1 MIGFKKTPIRLVL
14 IIFFISVVSIILIY
28 VDSLNNEPLAIEE
41 ITISRDLSESFT
53 PIKSKQIH
61 TVRKGDSLSVIF
73 EDKQVPLNTAYKIFD
88 FDKNNLLSSIIPGDI
103 MEFNYMG
110 NDLLS
115 IEIIKDDVNSI
126 LIKTEDE
133 ISIVNI
139 KKEAQTITSFGFGE
153 IRDSFYKS
161 AKDVGIPDS
170 IIMDFAYI
178 FGWDID
184 FIFDVRKGDKF
195 SVIYETE
202 FSEGEKISN
211 GDIVFA
217 EFTNREKKYIAQ
229 RFFDDVQG
237 KQYFNENGENV
248 KKAFLRA
255 PLDFAYISSHFNP
268 NRMHPILHKIKAH
281 NGVDYAAKTGTP
293 VRATGEGTV
302 ILRANKGGY
311 GRLIEIRHFNEY
323 TTRYAHLSGYAKGL
337 QVGSKVDQGDIIG
350 YVGKSGLATGPH
362 LHYEFRVNGMHT
374 DPLRVKF
381 PNAKPI
387 ESENKEDFTN
397 FALALDLKMNTL
409 KKKLFSSNEEKIEE

>member
-14 IIFFISVVSIILIY
+14 ITFLISVVSIILIY

-41 ITISRDLSESFT
+41 ITISRDLSEGLT

-61 TVRKGDSLSVIF
+61 IVRKGDSLSVIF

-202 FSEGEKISN
+202 FSEGEKISS

-281 NGVDYAAKTGTP
+281 NGVDYAAKRNTP
-293 VRATGEGTV
+293 VKASGDGV
-302 ILRANKGGY
+302 ISFIGRQSGY
-311 GRLIEIRHFNEY
+311 GRTVEIKHGGNIK
-323 TTRYAHLSGYAKGL
+323 TLYAHLERFNTKL
-337 QVGSKVDQGDIIG
+337 KVGSKVKQGEIIAF
-350 YVGKSGLATGPH
+350 VGDSGQATGPH
-362 LHYEFRVNGMHT
+362 LHFEFWQGEIRS
-374 DPLRVKF
+374 DPVKVKL
-381 PNAKPI
+381 PSAKPVNNSQRN
-387 ESENKEDFTN
+387 EFEDL
-397 FALALDLKMNTL
+397 LALNLN
-409 KKKLFSSNEEKIEE
+409 KLNEYNLPKYE

>member
-14 IIFFISVVSIILIY
+14 ITFLISVVSIILIY
-28 VDSLNNEPLAIEE
+28 VDSLDNEPLAIEE
-41 ITISRDLSESFT
+41 ITISRDLSESLT
-53 PIKSKQIH
+53 TIKSKQIH

-202 FSEGEKISN
+202 FSEGEKISS

-281 NGVDYAAKTGTP
+281 NGVDYAAKRNTP
-293 VRATGEGTV
+293 VKASGDGV
-302 ILRANKGGY
+302 ISFIGRQSGY
-311 GRLIEIRHFNEY
+311 GRTVEIKHGGNIK
-323 TTRYAHLSGYAKGL
+323 TLYAHLERFNTKL
-337 QVGSKVDQGDIIG
+337 KVGSKVKQGEIIA
-350 YVGKSGLATGPH
+350 YVGDSGQATGPH
-362 LHYEFRVNGMHT
+362 LHFEFWQGEIRS
-374 DPLRVKF
+374 DPVKVKL
-381 PNAKPI
+381 PSAKPVNNAQRN
-387 ESENKEDFTN
+387 EFEDL
-397 FALALDLKMNTL
+397 LALNLN
-409 KKKLFSSNEEKIEE
+409 KLNEYNLPKYE

>member
-14 IIFFISVVSIILIY
+14 ITFLISVVSIILIY

-41 ITISRDLSESFT
+41 ITISRDRSESLT

-153 IRDSFYKS
+153 IKDSFYKS

-202 FSEGEKISN
+202 FSEGEKISS

-281 NGVDYAAKTGTP
+281 NGVDYAAKRNTP
-293 VRATGEGTV
+293 VKASGDGV
-302 ILRANKGGY
+302 ISFIGRQSGY
-311 GRLIEIRHFNEY
+311 GRTVEIKHGGNIK
-323 TTRYAHLSGYAKGL
+323 TLYAHLERFNTKL
-337 QVGSKVDQGDIIG
+337 KVGSKVKQGEIIAF
-350 YVGKSGLATGPH
+350 VGDSGQATGPH
-362 LHYEFRVNGMHT
+362 LHFEFWQGEIRS
-374 DPLRVKF
+374 DPVKVKL
-381 PNAKPI
+381 PSAKPVNI
-387 ESENKEDFTN
+387 SQKDDFDNLLQLNLNKLN
-397 FALALDLKMNTL
+397 QYNL
-409 KKKLFSSNEEKIEE
+409 KKNG

>member
-14 IIFFISVVSIILIY
+14 ITFLISVVSIILIY
-28 VDSLNNEPLAIEE
+28 VDSLDNEPLAIEE
-41 ITISRDLSESFT
+41 ITISRDLSEGLI

-115 IEIIKDDVNSI
+115 IEIIKDDINSI
-126 LIKTEDE
+126 LIKAEDE

-195 SVIYETE
+195 SVIYETD
-202 FSEGEKISN
+202 FSEGEKISS
-211 GDIVFA
+211 GDIIFA

-281 NGVDYAAKTGTP
+281 NGVDYAAKRNTP
-293 VRATGEGTV
+293 VKASGDGV
-302 ILRANKGGY
+302 ISFIGRQSGY
-311 GRLIEIRHFNEY
+311 GRTVEIKHGGNIK
-323 TTRYAHLSGYAKGL
+323 TLYAHLERFNTKL
-337 QVGSKVDQGDIIG
+337 KVGSKVKQGEIIAF
-350 YVGKSGLATGPH
+350 VGDSGQATGPH
-362 LHYEFRVNGMHT
+362 LHFEFWQGEIRS
-374 DPLRVKF
+374 DPVKVKL
-381 PNAKPI
+381 PSAKPVNNTQRN
-387 ESENKEDFTN
+387 EFEDL
-397 FALALDLKMNTL
+397 LALNLN
-409 KKKLFSSNEEKIEE
+409 KLNEYNPPKYE

>member
-14 IIFFISVVSIILIY
+14 ITFLISVVSIILIY
-28 VDSLNNEPLAIEE
+28 VDSLDNEPLAIEE
-41 ITISRDLSESFT
+41 ITISRDLSEGLT

-115 IEIIKDDVNSI
+115 IEIIKDDINSI

-195 SVIYETE
+195 SVIYETD
-202 FSEGEKISN
+202 FSEGEKISS

-281 NGVDYAAKTGTP
+281 NGVDYAAKRNTP
-293 VRATGEGTV
+293 VKASGDGV
-302 ILRANKGGY
+302 ISFIGRQSGY
-311 GRLIEIRHFNEY
+311 GRTVEIKHGGNIK
-323 TTRYAHLSGYAKGL
+323 TLYAHLERFNTKL
-337 QVGSKVDQGDIIG
+337 KVGSKVKQGEIIAF
-350 YVGKSGLATGPH
+350 VGDSGQATGPH
-362 LHYEFRVNGMHT
+362 LHFEFWQGEIRS
-374 DPLRVKF
+374 DPVKVKL
-381 PNAKPI
+381 PSAKPVNNAQRN
-387 ESENKEDFTN
+387 EFEN
-397 FALALDLKMNTL
+397 LLTL
-409 KKKLFSSNEEKIEE
+409 NLNKLNEYNLPKYE

>member
-14 IIFFISVVSIILIY
+14 IIFLISVVSIILIY

-41 ITISRDLSESFT
+41 ITISRDLSEDLA

-73 EDKQVPLNTAYKIFD
+73 DDKQVPLNTAYKIFD

-110 NDLLS
+110 DDLVS
-115 IEIIKDDVNSI
+115 IEIIKDDINSI
-126 LIKTEDE
+126 IIKTEDE
-133 ISIVNI
+133 ISIVKI
-139 KKEAQTITSFGFGE
+139 KKEAQTITSIGFGE

-161 AKDVGIPDS
+161 AKGVGIPDS

-195 SVIYETE
+195 SVIYETD
-202 FSEGEKISN
+202 FSEGEKISS

-229 RFFDDVQG
+229 RFFDNVQG

-281 NGVDYAAKTGTP
+281 NGVDYAAKRNTP
-293 VRATGEGTV
+293 VKASGDGV
-302 ILRANKGGY
+302 ISFIGKQRGY
-311 GRLIEIRHFNEY
+311 GRTIEIKHGGNIK
-323 TTRYAHLSGYAKGL
+323 TLYAHLERFNSKL
-337 QVGSKVDQGDIIG
+337 KQGSKVKQGDIIA
-350 YVGKSGLATGPH
+350 YVGDSGQATGPH
-362 LHYEFRVNGMHT
+362 LHFEFWKGEIRT
-374 DPLRVKF
+374 DPVKVKL
-381 PNAKPI
+381 PSAKPVNI
-387 ESENKEDFTN
+387 SQKDDFDNLLQLNLNKLN
-397 FALALDLKMNTL
+397 QYNL
-409 KKKLFSSNEEKIEE
+409 KKNG

>member
-14 IIFFISVVSIILIY
+14 ITFLISVVSIILIY

-41 ITISRDLSESFT
+41 ITISRDLSESLT

-133 ISIVNI
+133 ISIVKI
-139 KKEAQTITSFGFGE
+139 KKEAQTITSIGFGE

-161 AKDVGIPDS
+161 AKGVGIPDS

-195 SVIYETE
+195 SVIYETD
-202 FSEGEKISN
+202 FSEGEKISS

-281 NGVDYAAKTGTP
+281 NGVDYAAKRNTP
-293 VRATGEGTV
+293 VKASGDGV
-302 ILRANKGGY
+302 ISFIGRQSGY
-311 GRLIEIRHFNEY
+311 GRTVEIKHGGNIK
-323 TTRYAHLSGYAKGL
+323 TLYAHLERFNTKL
-337 QVGSKVDQGDIIG
+337 KVGSKVKQGEIIAF
-350 YVGKSGLATGPH
+350 VGDSGQATGPH
-362 LHYEFRVNGMHT
+362 LHFEFWQGEIRS
-374 DPLRVKF
+374 DPVKVKL
-381 PNAKPI
+381 PSAKPVNNSQRN
-387 ESENKEDFTN
+387 EFEDL
-397 FALALDLKMNTL
+397 LALNLNKLNEYNLLKY
-409 KKKLFSSNEEKIEE
+409 E

>member
-14 IIFFISVVSIILIY
+14 ITFLISVVSIILIY

-41 ITISRDLSESFT
+41 ITISRDLSENLT

-202 FSEGEKISN
+202 FSEGEKISS

-229 RFFDDVQG
+229 RFFDSVQG

-281 NGVDYAAKTGTP
+281 NGVDYAAKRNTP
-293 VRATGEGTV
+293 VKASGDGV
-302 ILRANKGGY
+302 ISFIGRQSGY
-311 GRLIEIRHFNEY
+311 GRTVEIKHGGNIK
-323 TTRYAHLSGYAKGL
+323 TLYAHLERFNTKL
-337 QVGSKVDQGDIIG
+337 KVGSKVKQGEIIAF
-350 YVGKSGLATGPH
+350 VGDSGQATGPH
-362 LHYEFRVNGMHT
+362 LHFEFWQGEIRS
-374 DPLRVKF
+374 DPVKVKL
-381 PNAKPI
+381 PSAKPVNNAQRN
-387 ESENKEDFTN
+387 EFEDL
-397 FALALDLKMNTL
+397 LALNLN
-409 KKKLFSSNEEKIEE
+409 KLNEYNLPKYE

>member
-14 IIFFISVVSIILIY
+14 ITFLISVVSIILIY
-28 VDSLNNEPLAIEE
+28 VDSLDNEPLAIEE
-41 ITISRDLSESFT
+41 ITISRDLSESLT

-61 TVRKGDSLSVIF
+61 TVKKGDSLSVIF

-115 IEIIKDDVNSI
+115 IEIIKDDVDSI

-202 FSEGEKISN
+202 FSEGEKISS

-281 NGVDYAAKTGTP
+281 NGVDYAAKRNTP
-293 VRATGEGTV
+293 VKASGDGV
-302 ILRANKGGY
+302 ISFIGRQSGY
-311 GRLIEIRHFNEY
+311 GRTVEIKHGGNIK
-323 TTRYAHLSGYAKGL
+323 TLYAHLERFNTKL
-337 QVGSKVDQGDIIG
+337 KVGSKVKQGEIIAF
-350 YVGKSGLATGPH
+350 VGDSGQATGPH
-362 LHYEFRVNGMHT
+362 LHFEFWQGEIRS
-374 DPLRVKF
+374 DPVKVKL
-381 PNAKPI
+381 PSAKPVNNAQRN
-387 ESENKEDFTN
+387 EFEDL
-397 FALALDLKMNTL
+397 LALNLN
-409 KKKLFSSNEEKIEE
+409 KLNEYNPPKYE

>member
-14 IIFFISVVSIILIY
+14 ITFLISVVSIILIY

-41 ITISRDLSESFT
+41 ITISRDLSESLT

-153 IRDSFYKS
+153 IKDSFYKS

-202 FSEGEKISN
+202 FSEGEKISS

-281 NGVDYAAKTGTP
+281 NGVDYVAKRNTP
-293 VRATGEGTV
+293 VKASGDGV
-302 ILRANKGGY
+302 ISFIGRQSGY
-311 GRLIEIRHFNEY
+311 GRTVEIKHGGNIK
-323 TTRYAHLSGYAKGL
+323 TLYAHLERFNTKL
-337 QVGSKVDQGDIIG
+337 KVGSKVKQGEIIAF
-350 YVGKSGLATGPH
+350 VGDSGQATGPH
-362 LHYEFRVNGMHT
+362 LHFEFWQGEIRS
-374 DPLRVKF
+374 DPVKVKL
-381 PNAKPI
+381 PSAKPVNNSQRN
-387 ESENKEDFTN
+387 EFEDL
-397 FALALDLKMNTL
+397 LALNLN
-409 KKKLFSSNEEKIEE
+409 KLNEYNLPKYE

>member
-14 IIFFISVVSIILIY
+14 ITFLISVVSIILIY

-41 ITISRDLSESFT
+41 ITISRDLSEGLT

-115 IEIIKDDVNSI
+115 IEIIKDDINSI

-195 SVIYETE
+195 SVIYETD
-202 FSEGEKISN
+202 FSEGEKISS
-211 GDIVFA
+211 GDIIFA

-281 NGVDYAAKTGTP
+281 NGVDYAAKRNTP
-293 VRATGEGTV
+293 VKASGDGV
-302 ILRANKGGY
+302 ISFIGRQSGY
-311 GRLIEIRHFNEY
+311 GRTVEIKHGGNIK
-323 TTRYAHLSGYAKGL
+323 TLYAHLERFNTKL
-337 QVGSKVDQGDIIG
+337 KVGSKVKQGEIIA
-350 YVGKSGLATGPH
+350 YVGDSGQATGPH
-362 LHYEFRVNGMHT
+362 LHFEFWQGEIRS
-374 DPLRVKF
+374 DPVKVKL
-381 PNAKPI
+381 PSAKPVNNAQRN
-387 ESENKEDFTN
+387 EFEDL
-397 FALALDLKMNTL
+397 LALNLN
-409 KKKLFSSNEEKIEE
+409 KLNEYNLPKYE

>member
-1 MIGFKKTPIRLVL
+1 MIGFKKTPIRLIL
-14 IIFFISVVSIILIY
+14 ITFLISVVSIILIY
-28 VDSLNNEPLAIEE
+28 VDSLDNEPLAIEE
-41 ITISRDLSESFT
+41 ITISRDLSESLT

-202 FSEGEKISN
+202 FSEGEKISS

-281 NGVDYAAKTGTP
+281 NGVDYAAKRNTP
-293 VRATGEGTV
+293 VKASGDGV
-302 ILRANKGGY
+302 ISFIGRQSGY
-311 GRLIEIRHFNEY
+311 GRTVEIKHGGNIK
-323 TTRYAHLSGYAKGL
+323 TLYAHLERFNTKL
-337 QVGSKVDQGDIIG
+337 KVGSKVKQGEIIAF
-350 YVGKSGLATGPH
+350 VGDSGQATGPH
-362 LHYEFRVNGMHT
+362 LHFEFWQGEIRS
-374 DPLRVKF
+374 DPVKVKL
-381 PNAKPI
+381 PSAKPVNNSQRN
-387 ESENKEDFTN
+387 EFEDL
-397 FALALDLKMNTL
+397 LALNLNKLNEYNLLKY
-409 KKKLFSSNEEKIEE
+409 E

>member
-14 IIFFISVVSIILIY
+14 ITFLISVVSIILIY

-41 ITISRDLSESFT
+41 ITISRDLSESLT

-202 FSEGEKISN
+202 FSEGEKISS

-281 NGVDYAAKTGTP
+281 NGVDYAAKRNTP
-293 VRATGEGTV
+293 VKASGDGV
-302 ILRANKGGY
+302 ISFIGRQSGY
-311 GRLIEIRHFNEY
+311 GRTVEIKHGGNIK
-323 TTRYAHLSGYAKGL
+323 TLYAHLERFNTKL
-337 QVGSKVDQGDIIG
+337 KVGSKVKQGEIIAF
-350 YVGKSGLATGPH
+350 VGDSGQATGPH
-362 LHYEFRVNGMHT
+362 LHFEFWQGETRS
-374 DPLRVKF
+374 DPVKVKL
-381 PNAKPI
+381 PSAKPVNNAQRN
-387 ESENKEDFTN
+387 EFEDL
-397 FALALDLKMNTL
+397 LALNLN
-409 KKKLFSSNEEKIEE
+409 KLNEYNLPKYE

>member
-14 IIFFISVVSIILIY
+14 ITFLISVVSIILIY
-28 VDSLNNEPLAIEE
+28 VDSLDNEPLAIEE
-41 ITISRDLSESFT
+41 ITISRDLSESLT

-61 TVRKGDSLSVIF
+61 TVKKGDSLSVIF

-133 ISIVNI
+133 ISIVDI

-202 FSEGEKISN
+202 FSEGEKISS

-281 NGVDYAAKTGTP
+281 NGVDYAAKRNTP
-293 VRATGEGTV
+293 VKASGDGV
-302 ILRANKGGY
+302 ISFIGRQSGY
-311 GRLIEIRHFNEY
+311 GRTVEIKHGGNIK
-323 TTRYAHLSGYAKGL
+323 TLYAHLERFNTKL
-337 QVGSKVDQGDIIG
+337 KVGSKVKQGEIIAF
-350 YVGKSGLATGPH
+350 VGDSGQATGPH
-362 LHYEFRVNGMHT
+362 LHFEFWQGEIRS
-374 DPLRVKF
+374 DPVKVKL
-381 PNAKPI
+381 PSAKPVNNSQRN
-387 ESENKEDFTN
+387 EFEDL
-397 FALALDLKMNTL
+397 LALNLN
-409 KKKLFSSNEEKIEE
+409 KLNEYNLPKYE

>member
-14 IIFFISVVSIILIY
+14 ITFLISVVSIILIY
-28 VDSLNNEPLAIEE
+28 VDSLDNEPLAIEE
-41 ITISRDLSESFT
+41 ITISRELSEGLT

-202 FSEGEKISN
+202 FSEGEKISS

-281 NGVDYAAKTGTP
+281 NGVDYAAKRNTP
-293 VRATGEGTV
+293 VKASGDGV
-302 ILRANKGGY
+302 ISFIGRQSGY
-311 GRLIEIRHFNEY
+311 GRTVEIKHGGNIK
-323 TTRYAHLSGYAKGL
+323 TLYAHLERFNTKL
-337 QVGSKVDQGDIIG
+337 KVGSKVKQGEIIAF
-350 YVGKSGLATGPH
+350 VGDSGQATGPH
-362 LHYEFRVNGMHT
+362 LHFEFWQGEIRS
-374 DPLRVKF
+374 DPVKVKL
-381 PNAKPI
+381 PSAKPVNNAQRNEFEDLLI
-387 ESENKEDFTN
+387 LNLNK
-397 FALALDLKMNTL
+397 L
-409 KKKLFSSNEEKIEE
+409 NEYNLPKYE

>member
-14 IIFFISVVSIILIY
+14 ITFLISVVSIILIY
-28 VDSLNNEPLAIEE
+28 VDSLDNEPLAIEE
-41 ITISRDLSESFT
+41 ITISRDLSEGLI

-139 KKEAQTITSFGFGE
+139 KTEAQTITSFGFGE

-202 FSEGEKISN
+202 FSEGEKISS

-281 NGVDYAAKTGTP
+281 NGVDYAAKRNTP
-293 VRATGEGTV
+293 VKASGDGV
-302 ILRANKGGY
+302 ISFIGRQSGY
-311 GRLIEIRHFNEY
+311 GRTVEIKHGGNIK
-323 TTRYAHLSGYAKGL
+323 TLYAHLERFNTKL
-337 QVGSKVDQGDIIG
+337 KVGSKVKQGEIIAF
-350 YVGKSGLATGPH
+350 VGDSGQATGPH
-362 LHYEFRVNGMHT
+362 LHFEFWQGEIRS
-374 DPLRVKF
+374 DPVKVKL
-381 PNAKPI
+381 PSAKPVNNAQRN
-387 ESENKEDFTN
+387 EFEDL
-397 FALALDLKMNTL
+397 LALNLN
-409 KKKLFSSNEEKIEE
+409 KLNEYNLPKYE

>member
-14 IIFFISVVSIILIY
+14 ITFLISVVSIILIY
-28 VDSLNNEPLAIEE
+28 VDSLDNEPLAIEE
-41 ITISRDLSESFT
+41 ITISRDLSESLT

-61 TVRKGDSLSVIF
+61 TVKKGDSLSVIF

-115 IEIIKDDVNSI
+115 IEIIKDDINSI

-153 IRDSFYKS
+153 IKDSFYKS

-202 FSEGEKISN
+202 FSEGEKISS

-281 NGVDYAAKTGTP
+281 NGVDYAAKRNTP
-293 VRATGEGTV
+293 VKASGDGV
-302 ILRANKGGY
+302 ISFIGRQSGY
-311 GRLIEIRHFNEY
+311 GRTVEIKHGGNIK
-323 TTRYAHLSGYAKGL
+323 TLYAHLERFNTKL
-337 QVGSKVDQGDIIG
+337 KVGSKVKQGEIIAF
-350 YVGKSGLATGPH
+350 VGDSGQATGPH
-362 LHYEFRVNGMHT
+362 LHFEFWQGEIRS
-374 DPLRVKF
+374 DPVKVKL
-381 PNAKPI
+381 PSAKPVNNAQRN
-387 ESENKEDFTN
+387 EFEN
-397 FALALDLKMNTL
+397 LLTL
-409 KKKLFSSNEEKIEE
+409 NLNKLNEYNLPKYE